1 MRISLR
7 PHPRVGSISSR
18 VNKGFFN
25 DLYSIKAMN
34 ILFFSIIAY
43 LYGAIPYAHISTYLL
58 KRKNLSKE
66 GTGNIGVTNA
76 FKVGGYAAGTITVFG
91 EISKALIP
99 IFIAHRF
106 FSGNLS
112 ITLLFVYLSLVGTS
126 FSIFLKGKGGK
137 GSTLAIFSLLILSP
151 YALFTLLALWIVI
164 LRVSRGNYL
173 IKKIPLLFIPIV
185 IFLFERDWIFTLF
198 GLLTSLLFY
207 LNSYK
212 RKDDFVYYGIFHR
225 KSKVRNT
232 SSVNT
237 IHSQS

>member
-1 MRISLR
+1 
-7 PHPRVGSISSR
+7 
-18 VNKGFFN
+18 
-25 DLYSIKAMN
+25 MN

-43 LYGAIPYAHISTYLL
+43 LYGAIPYAHIATYLL
-58 KRKNLSKE
+58 KRKNLGKE

-76 FKVGGYAAGTITVFG
+76 FKVGGYVAGTITVFG

-99 IFIAHRF
+99 IFIAYRF
-106 FSGNLS
+106 FSDSLS

-164 LRVSRGNYL
+164 LKVSRGNYL
-173 IKKIPLLFIPIV
+173 IKKIPLLFIPIA
-185 IFLFERDWIFTLF
+185 IFLFERNWIFVVF
-198 GLLTSLLFY
+198 GLLTSFLFY

-212 RKDDFVYYGIFHR
+212 RKDDFVHYGIFHG
-225 KSKVRNT
+225 KSEMRNT
-232 SSVNT
+232 SSANT
-237 IHSQS
+237 IHS